1 MHDLLSIGGT
11 IFLRALLSN
20 IITGLLFAVLRLFF
34 RNIKLLLIVLAVA
47 WLILIG
53 IIPVNFIS
61 HFK

>member
-1 MHDLLSIGGT
+1 MHDLLSIGST
-11 IFLRALLSN
+11 IFLRMLLSSL
-20 IITGLLFAVLRLFF
+20 ITGLLFAVLRLFF
-34 RNIKLLLIVLAVA
+34 RNIKLLLIVLGVA

>member
-11 IFLRALLSN
+11 IFLRMLLSS

-34 RNIKLLLIVLAVA
+34 SNIKLLLIVLAVA

-53 IIPVNFIS
+53 IIPANFIS
-61 HFK
+61 LFK